1 MTKHLIDR
9 LVANMR
15 RRERVLAIL
24 SIICAF
30 IGMCGLILLSIFD
43 TKRHPSLHRVFLL
56 VFILGVGLSA
66 IFTVIEYRWI
76 SHDFVE
82 IKKLK
87 KAYLAKGTIAGILIL
102 LAIAFAITL
111 FQATDPGAILEWI
124 IAFGFTFYILTFFFD
139 LRMAKGVHKGEL
151 SRRRLLAMRERGQG
165 GEAAHEANGA
175 GYGPGANGYANGS
188 ANGHTNGY
196 ANGSARGPAN
206 GSLNSYPTG
215 PAAGGASAHT
225 QMGSVNGPLLT
236 YLRQLSPR
244 TATLQHVPE
253 PPIKPSTHSIQST
266 HSWHTAHPLHSAQY
280 ARHTLAHRYTHANDS
295 HPAPARIASTP
306 PRLALVSALCVRSD
320 AVRAVHP
327 TARIRLPGQCE
338 REHELGSV
346 GREARRWGGEVED
359 ACAGAAEEALWAWF
373 GSAAAARGCEEQSRP
388 DGFW

>member
-1 MTKHLIDR
+1 MLCIPHQHEHWLWVWIPLFGAFMWFATLWALLITWLASGRPHYVSMDGNIAYISDVGADILKPLFIVGCCITGASFFLSCAIERWLRHEGR

-196 ANGSARGPAN
+196 ANGSARGTAN

-215 PAAGGASAHT
+215 PAAGGASGHT
-225 QMGSVNGPLLT
+225 QMGSVNGPVPT
-236 YLRQLSPR
+236 FGRANGPIPYTANARAANR
-244 TATLQHVPE
+244 T
-253 PPIKPSTHSIQST
+253 
-266 HSWHTAHPLHSAQY
+266 
-280 ARHTLAHRYTHANDS
+280 
-295 HPAPARIASTP
+295 
-306 PRLALVSALCVRSD
+306 
-320 AVRAVHP
+320 
-327 TARIRLPGQCE
+327 
-338 REHELGSV
+338 
-346 GREARRWGGEVED
+346 
-359 ACAGAAEEALWAWF
+359 
-373 GSAAAARGCEEQSRP
+373 SAAVYP
-388 DGFW
+388 